1 MLVKIC
7 GIRTEEA
14 AHAAVES
21 GADMIGLVFAES
33 RRKVTLEQASRV
45 LKVVE
50 GRSIKTA
57 GVFRNQSVE
66 AVNQIC
72 RTLGLDYAQLHGDES
87 SDYCRQINGKII
99 KALSISSLGEAS
111 DFQDCSDFL
120 LIDSPE
126 PGSGEA
132 FDWNRLKDTSLSL
145 PYILAGGLT
154 PENVGP
160 AIEAVSPQ
168 GVDVSSG
175 VETDGTKDT
184 KKIRRFIRKAR
195 HSSNREEE
203 R

>member
-14 AHAAVES
+14 ARAAVES

-33 RRKVTLEQASRV
+33 RRQITLEQAARV
-45 LKVVE
+45 LKAVE

-87 SDYCRQINGKII
+87 SDYCRQIDGKVI
-99 KALSISSLGEAS
+99 KALPISSLGEAF
-111 DFQDCSDFL
+111 DFKDCSDFL
-120 LIDSPE
+120 LIDGPE
-126 PGSGEA
+126 PGSGEV
-132 FDWNRLKDTSLSL
+132 FDWNRLKDASLSL

-154 PENVGP
+154 AENVGP

-184 KKIRRFIRKAR
+184 KKIRRFIREAR
-195 HSSNREEE
+195 CSSNREEE

>member
-14 AHAAVES
+14 AGAAVES

-33 RRKVTLEQASRV
+33 RRQVTLEQAARV
-45 LKVVE
+45 LKAVE

-87 SDYCRQINGKII
+87 SDYCRQIDGKVI
-99 KALSISSLGEAS
+99 KALPISSLGEAF

-154 PENVGP
+154 PENVGS
-160 AIEAVSPQ
+160 AIEAASPQ

-184 KKIRRFIRKAR
+184 KKIRRFIREAR

>member
-14 AHAAVES
+14 ARAAVES

-33 RRKVTLEQASRV
+33 RRQVTLEEAARV
-45 LKVVE
+45 LKALE
-50 GRSIKTA
+50 GRSSKTA

-66 AVNQIC
+66 EVNLIC
-72 RTLGLDYAQLHGDES
+72 RALGLDYAQLHGDES
-87 SDYCRQINGKII
+87 PAYCRQIDGKVI
-99 KALSISSLGEAS
+99 KALSISSLGTAS
-111 DFQDCSDFL
+111 DYQDCSDFL
-120 LIDSPE
+120 LIDSQE
-126 PGSGEA
+126 PGSGES
-132 FDWNRLKDTSLSL
+132 FDWNRLKDASLSL
-145 PYILAGGLT
+145 PCILAGGLT

-175 VETDGTKDT
+175 VETEGTKDT
-184 KKIRRFIRKAR
+184 KKIRRFIREAR
-195 HSSNREEE
+195 RSSNREEE